1 MATALL
7 FVIPFLMLI
16 FLFVH
21 LIAGM
26 TYKVDCE
33 KGKWVKTWH
42 AESVIIN
49 GVHFRGTL
57 KVEAFENGLLFQS
70 YISLYPNKLWLPKSG
85 TKIELKKYDFPYSVP
100 VYEATNKM
108 FQVQV
113 MEENKYIFEQLSNNL
128 P

>member
-7 FVIPFLMLI
+7 FFIPFLMLI

-33 KGKWVKTWH
+33 KGKWIKTWH
-42 AESVIIN
+42 AESVILN
-49 GVHFRGTL
+49 GARFRGTL
-57 KVEAFENGLLFQS
+57 KVKVFENGLLFQS
-70 YISLYPNKLWLPKSG
+70 YFPFFPNKFWLPKSG
-85 TKIELKKYDFPYSVP
+85 TRIELKQYDYPYLAP

-108 FQVQV
+108 YQVQV
-113 MEENKYIFEQLSNNL
+113 MEKNKYIFEQFSNNT
-128 P
+128 